1 MITTSIVN
9 LKGGTGKTTTAANM
23 ATILAEDYGKKVLLI
38 DADAQANSTAL
49 FLSGQDGNNDLTC
62 LMKEGGYVDDFLYDT
77 AYKNLSILPASINLN
92 DLDLSTAQNGGEQ
105 GYLSALIDFCAAL
118 ADDGEFDHV
127 IIDCPPGF
135 TVACIAALISSDE
148 IIVPIKLDKFA
159 VTGVRYL
166 LQQVVGLSNSY
177 PKLSIRG
184 GLLTAYYNSPNN
196 HAAANILRGMSGIP
210 LFNQVIRRSPK
221 ADESTWADEPVC
233 QFSPQS
239 AAGLDYRKFVAEY
252 LGVEV

>member
-1 MITTSIVN
+1 MITTAIVN

-23 ATILAEDYGKKVLLI
+23 ATILAEDYGKKVLII
-38 DADAQANSTAL
+38 DADAQANSTGL
-49 FLSGQDGNNDLTC
+49 FLPGQVDLNDLT
-62 LMKEGGYVDDFLYDT
+62 LLIQQGYYVEDYIYPT
-77 AYKNLSILPASINLN
+77 AYPNLSIVPASINLN
-92 DLDLSTAQNGGEQ
+92 DLDIAAARDSEKSNLNA
-105 GYLSALIDFCAAL
+105 LVDFCSALKE
-118 ADDGEFDHV
+118 DGEIDHV

-135 TVACIAALISSDE
+135 TVACMAAIIASDE

-166 LQQVVGLSNSY
+166 IEQVDGLKASF
-177 PKLSIRG
+177 PQLSIRG
-184 GLLTAYYNSPNN
+184 GLLTAYYSSPNN
-196 HAAANILRGMSGIP
+196 HAAANLLRDISGIP

-252 LGVEV
+252 LGEEV